1 MPVHIS
7 DSAIYRNSW
16 ATPELRALFDDTALT
31 AGWIEVMVALAETE
45 AEFGLIPAVAASQL
59 ADACPVIQIDEA
71 FFTEVREDFER
82 TNHSLL
88 GLIRALQR
96 RCPGDS
102 GEWLCYGATVQD
114 ITDTHTARILVKVR
128 DIFEGQLA
136 SVAAVLCAL
145 ARRHRDTPMCGRT
158 HGQPGL
164 PITFGFKAAGWLD
177 EIQRHRQRHEEVGAR
192 LGVGQL
198 AGGVGSLSSLGPDAL
213 LLQQRFFEK
222 LGLMAPAVSWT
233 ASRDRLAEWLNLL
246 ALITA
251 TADRIGHE
259 VYNLQRTE
267 IGELGEGFVPGTVG
281 SITMPQKRN
290 PEIAE
295 HLGTLARVVRYHAA
309 HMSENLV
316 HDHERDG
323 RAWKGEWILLP
334 GACLATGKALALLN
348 SLLGHLDVNV
358 DRMRDNLLATKG
370 FVQAERVMLTLAPKL
385 GKQSSHALVYRVAME
400 ATERGITLREAVLT
414 EPQIVAQL
422 GVAGIENIFNAEQST
437 GCCAQMVDRVLT
449 QTGAL
454 PTGRV
459 LAPQKH

>member
-1 MPVHIS
+1 MSVHIS

-16 ATPELRALFDDTALT
+16 ATPELRALFDDAALT
-31 AGWIEVMVALAETE
+31 TGWIEVMVALAETE
-45 AEFGLIPAVAASQL
+45 AELGLIPATAASQL
-59 ADACPVIQIDEA
+59 AIACRAVPLDDV
-71 FFTEVREDFER
+71 FFTEIREDFER

-128 DIFEGQLA
+128 DIFEFQLT
-136 SVAAVLCAL
+136 SVTTVLCGL
-145 ARRHRDTPMCGRT
+145 ARRYRDTPMCGRT

-177 EIQRHRQRHEEVGAR
+177 EVQRHRQRLNEISAR
-192 LGVGQL
+192 LGNGQL
-198 AGGVGSLSSLGPDAL
+198 AGGVGSLSAFGPDGL
-213 LLQQRFFEK
+213 MLQQRFFEK
-222 LGLMAPAVSWT
+222 LGLTAPAVSWT

-246 ALITA
+246 ALIAA

-259 VYNLQRTE
+259 VYNLQRPE
-267 IGELGEGFVPGTVG
+267 IGELSEGFVPGTVA

-323 RAWKGEWILLP
+323 RAWKGEWALLP
-334 GACLATGKALALLN
+334 GACLATGKALALLHD
-348 SLLGHLDVNV
+348 LLEHLEVNAE
-358 DRMRDNLLATKG
+358 RMRDNLLATKG
-370 FVQAERVMLTLAPKL
+370 FVQAEQVMLALSPKL
-385 GKQSSHALVYRVAME
+385 GKQRAHALVYRVAME
-400 ATERGITLREAVLT
+400 ATERGITLREAVLA
-414 EPQIVAQL
+414 EPQLVAQL
-422 GVAGIENIFNAEQST
+422 GVAGIEGLFDVGQGT
-437 GCCAQMVDRVLT
+437 GCCAQMVDRVLA
-449 QTGAL
+449 QAEA
-454 PTGRV
+454 RS
-459 LAPQKH
+459 Q

>member
-1 MPVHIS
+1 MSVHIS

-16 ATPELRALFDDTALT
+16 ATPELRALFDDAALT
-31 AGWIEVMVALAETE
+31 AGWIEVMVVLAETE
-45 AEFGLIPAVAASQL
+45 AEFGLMPTAAARQL
-59 ADACPVIQIDEA
+59 ADTCKIVPLEEA

-128 DIFEGQLA
+128 DIFEDQLT
-136 SVAAVLCAL
+136 SVATVLCDL
-145 ARRHRDTPMCGRT
+145 ARRYRDTAMCGRT

-177 EIQRHRQRHEEVGAR
+177 EIRRHRQRLDEIGAR
-192 LGVGQL
+192 VGVGQL
-198 AGGVGSLSSLGPDAL
+198 AGGVGSLSAFGLEAL
-213 LLQQRFFEK
+213 AVQQRFLQK
-222 LGLMAPAVSWT
+222 LGLMAPAISWT

-259 VYNLQRTE
+259 IYNLQRPE
-267 IGELGEGFVPGTVG
+267 IGELSEGFVPGAVG

-290 PEIAE
+290 PEICE
-295 HLGTLARVVRYHAA
+295 HLGTLARVVRYQAA
-309 HMSENLV
+309 HMAENLV

-323 RAWKGEWILLP
+323 RAWKGEWAILP
-334 GACLATGKALALLN
+334 GACLATGKALAMLHNLLE
-348 SLLGHLDVNV
+348 HLEVNV
-358 DRMRDNLLATKG
+358 ERMRDNLLATKG
-370 FVQAERVMLTLAPKL
+370 FMQAEHMMLALALKF
-385 GKQSSHALVYRVAME
+385 GKQSAHALVYRVAME
-400 ATERGITLREAVLT
+400 AAERGTPLREAVLA

-422 GVAGIENIFNAEQST
+422 GAAEIENLFDMGQST
-437 GCCAQMVDRVLT
+437 GCCAQMVDRVL
-449 QTGAL
+449 AL
-454 PTGRV
+454 AEAQDHGER
-459 LAPQKH
+459 